1 MRWRPAILFLVAMIS
16 ASPLVSTTIADEPKL
31 VRIGILPTM
40 FRSGKAPSFA
50 LLRGPF
56 VSVVESQ
63 TGSRYQLAL
72 LNSPREMQRELTDG
86 RLQFALCHGFE
97 FAWMKQADPKLR
109 PLVIA
114 TPAQTPLKGYV
125 VVTDTSSA
133 KSLSD
138 LRGTA
143 VALPHG
149 IHQTARLFAERD
161 CQCVAGKPNDQ
172 FHEITT
178 PINGETALHDL
189 CDSKV
194 QSAIVDTSALRCF
207 EERYPAR
214 YKRLRIIEESPT
226 FPMTVIAI
234 REDGVDPNVAHRFES
249 GMLKAKNTII
259 GRQLLALMQ
268 CAGFEAVPAD
278 YDRQLDQ
285 VAREFPPR
293 SESK

>member
-1 MRWRPAILFLVAMIS
+1 MATWDTVFVAIISGAPFVA
-16 ASPLVSTTIADEPKL
+16 TTTADEPKL

-72 LNSPREMQRELTDG
+72 LNSAREMQRELTEG

-114 TPAQTPLKGYV
+114 TPAQSPLKGYV

-194 QSAIVDTSALRCF
+194 QSAIVDTSAAPLLRGALSGALQTAAHH
-207 EERYPAR
+207 RG
-214 YKRLRIIEESPT
+214 
-226 FPMTVIAI
+226 IADLSD
-234 REDGVDPNVAHRFES
+234 DGDCHPR
-249 GMLKAKNTII
+249 
-259 GRQLLALMQ
+259 RW
-268 CAGFEAVPAD
+268 
-278 YDRQLDQ
+278 R
-285 VAREFPPR
+285 R
-293 SESK
+293 SECRSPIRIRHAESEKHDHRPATAGAHAVRGLRSSARRL